1 MKKVFIVLLA
11 IMLMLGAC
19 CALGEALSGP
29 ACAQVTAD
37 LLDAPNARA
46 NVLMRYYIGTRV
58 EVIRDAGSGYVQV
71 NVGEKGGSLMGYME
85 KRDLAFG
92 EKEIR
97 AVRAESVYYTAE
109 AATVNTL
116 YSYPD
121 KQAPVIDTEFDI
133 DYKQVLGYRSGEW
146 LHVEDGLGGSGFVAR
161 DELKLY
167 GPDYTYATFIYVDPA
182 EDELSFEEAVEEGKA
197 RLLSDRKAGKNL
209 NLGMDDLSAEGLEA
223 CSWSVKVLYR
233 YDYPDTLLYE
243 ITFEQ
248 PGRLGAYAYINLV
261 VDGKNT
267 LEHNYGNG

>member
-1 MKKVFIVLLA
+1 MKKMSMILAALL
-11 IMLMLGAC
+11 LGLC
-19 CALGEALSGP
+19 CSSGLADDGR
-29 ACAQVTAD
+29 ACAKVMAD
-37 LLDAPNARA
+37 LLDAPNAEA
-46 NVLMRYYIGTRV
+46 HVMMRYYIGTRV
-58 EVIRDAGSGYVQV
+58 EVVREVDAAYVQV
-71 NVGEKGGSLMGYME
+71 NVGEQGGSLMGYME

-133 DYKQVLGYRSGEW
+133 DYKQVIGYRGGEW
-146 LHVEDGLGGSGFVAR
+146 LHVEDGLGGSGFVAP